1 MKCVYGRAGV
11 RYVITKFSGMDS
23 LPNFLTHG
31 APLRAR
37 FARAGA
43 PLKKKIAI
51 MLPFYQNS
59 ASCQPSK
66 AENFT
71 PPGGGLR
78 EAVSEED
85 GVNSCQENIL
95 MMGQDTNV
103 MATSQSQ
110 QLASRSTSTTL
121 EENDITSID
130 GLVRNL
136 KKVNHYIHCLLIDYL
151 SLEFTKSVDR
161 NFRMF

>member
-1 MKCVYGRAGV
+1 M
-11 RYVITKFSGMDS
+11 M
-23 LPNFLTHG
+23 
-31 APLRAR
+31 
-37 FARAGA
+37 
-43 PLKKKIAI
+43 AI
-51 MLPFYQNS
+51 MVPFYQNS
-59 ASCQPSK
+59 ASCQQ
-66 AENFT
+66 AENLP

-110 QLASRSTSTTL
+110 QLAPRNTSTTL

-151 SLEFTKSVDR
+151 SLVFTKSVDR